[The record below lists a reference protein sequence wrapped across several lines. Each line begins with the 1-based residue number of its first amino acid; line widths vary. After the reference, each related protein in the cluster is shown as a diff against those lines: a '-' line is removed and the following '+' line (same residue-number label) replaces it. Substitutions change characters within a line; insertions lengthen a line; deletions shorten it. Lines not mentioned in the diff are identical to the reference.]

1 METVDVVYAHY
12 LHAHSPGDR
21 ESLPVDDARR
31 LVDSGYAVY
40 ANKTAAKTA
49 GGDES
54 QTKK

>member
-1 METVDVVYAHY
+1 METVDVIYAHY
-12 LHAHSPGDR
+12 LHDNKPDGR

-31 LVDSGYAVY
+31 LVDAGYAVY